1 MNKNN
6 IDHMVDRFLTWE
18 FPADFNPDGAIAF
31 NRNPDYP
38 MPVGTNLL
46 TATQAKAMIEY
57 IVEGMTYTQAD
68 VDAAVAAALEKAAEF
83 FRQKAE
89 NLRNGPT
96 APWQAEAIAQF
107 EYASNICSHMQPDA
121 LAEHDAKVRADA
133 LREALRQ
140 LKTNT
145 VGVWCSSSVVHA
157 IVDAALEGRG

>member
-68 VDAAVAAALEKAAEF
+68 VDAANNKLAKALEIAELFSGGVEYDYHGNIIGEEERKAMAE
-83 FRQKAE
+83 
-89 NLRNGPT
+89 
-96 APWQAEAIAQF
+96 
-107 EYASNICSHMQPDA
+107 
-121 LAEHDAKVRADA
+121 
-133 LREALRQ
+133 
-140 LKTNT
+140 
-145 VGVWCSSSVVHA
+145 
-157 IVDAALEGRG
+157 LEELTGGKDE